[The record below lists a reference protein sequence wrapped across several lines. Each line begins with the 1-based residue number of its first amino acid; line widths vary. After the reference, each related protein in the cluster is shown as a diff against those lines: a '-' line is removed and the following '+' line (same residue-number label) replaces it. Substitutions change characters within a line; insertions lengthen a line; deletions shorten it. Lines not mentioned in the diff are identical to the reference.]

1 MCKHNPVNT
10 HKEIVG
16 WHSQTT
22 HFLSIKKRLFVFSK
36 TLGKMRTPTVHH
48 HRKNKNGKSK
58 SLHGGLCSDDAL
70 RDKSDTLAG
79 HYDKQ

>member
-1 MCKHNPVNT
+1 
-10 HKEIVG
+10 
-16 WHSQTT
+16 
-22 HFLSIKKRLFVFSK
+22 
-36 TLGKMRTPTVHH
+36 MRTPTVHH

-79 HYDKQ
+79 HYDKQWIEGHSGLQIWALLRSNNCILKK